1 MKSNKTYVFLIAL
14 VAAMGGF
21 LFGFD
26 TAVISGTTESLT
38 ELYDLSPGGLG
49 FTVASALIGTILGAL
64 FFGRPADRYG
74 RRLMLKVTALLYLVS
89 ALGSAYAWNWESFII
104 FRLIGGIGV
113 GGASVVSPMYIAEIS
128 PPRNR
133 GKMVAL
139 QQFNIVFGILLAFV
153 SNYIITRMQLG
164 DAEWR
169 WMFGVEAVPAVL
181 FLVLLFTIPFSPRWL
196 VGQGRREEASAI
208 LLRIEGDAA
217 AAEKELQE
225 IEESFH
231 LEQHQAREPLFQRK
245 YVKVMLLAVAITA
258 FNQLSGINAVLYYAP
273 MVFKLTGSAT
283 EDAMLQSVLTGMVNL
298 VFTMVALAVIDRM
311 GRKKLMLIGSL
322 GYILSLGLISGA
334 FFKYAPE
341 FQAAAAAI
349 HCSGAADKFEKKGD
363 REDVVRAYEKA
374 VAGLQAVTESESYTG
389 APVTINEG
397 DTPTQLR
404 EKAAVVLA
412 WATDASKAGGKI
424 VLWSIFLFIAS
435 HAFGQGA
442 VVWVFVS
449 EIFPNRVRARGQS
462 LGAFSIWVFAALV
475 SQAFV
480 PVLNMLGGGGT
491 FAFFCGCMVIQLA
504 WVLLIMPETKGIP
517 LEEIESKLGIE

>member
-1 MKSNKTYVFLIAL
+1 MKNNRIYVFLIAL
-14 VAAMGGF
+14 VAALGGF

-38 ELYDLSPGGLG
+38 ELYDLSSGGLG
-49 FTVASALIGTILGAL
+49 FTVASALIGTILGAML
-64 FFGRPADRYG
+64 FGRPADRYG
-74 RRLMLKVTALLYLVS
+74 RRLMLKATALLYLVS
-89 ALGSAYAWNWESFII
+89 ALGSAYAWSWEAFIV

-128 PPRNR
+128 PPKNR

-139 QQFNIVFGILLAFV
+139 QQFNIVFGILMAFV

-169 WMFGVEAVPAVL
+169 WMFGVEALPAFL

-196 VGQGRREEASAI
+196 VGKGRRDEASAI
-208 LLRIEGDAA
+208 LKRIEGDAE
-217 AAEKELQE
+217 AAEKELRE
-225 IEESFH
+225 IEDSFH
-231 LEQHQAREPLFQRK
+231 LERRQAKEPLFQRK

-273 MVFKLTGSAT
+273 MVFKLTGSGT
-283 EDAMLQSVLTGMVNL
+283 EDAMLQSVLTGLVNL
-298 VFTMVALAVIDRM
+298 IFTMVALAVIDKM
-311 GRKKLMLIGSL
+311 GRKKLMLFGSV

-334 FFKYAPE
+334 FFQYAPE
-341 FQAAAAAI
+341 FKAASAAI
-349 HCSGAADKFEKKGD
+349 HCAGTADKFEKNGD
-363 REDVVRAYEKA
+363 REDVAKAFEKA
-374 VAGLQAVTESESYTG
+374 VAGLKGVTESEDYKG
-389 APVTINEG
+389 GPVEVSTS
-397 DTPTQLR
+397 DTPAVLR
-404 EKAAVVLA
+404 RKSGVVLA
-412 WATDASKAGGKI
+412 WASDTSRTGGKI
-424 VLWSIFLFIAS
+424 VLWSLFLFIAS

-480 PVLNMLGGGGT
+480 PVLNFLGGGGV
-491 FAFFCGCMVIQLA
+491 FALFCGCMVIQLI
-504 WVLLIMPETKGIP
+504 WVLFVMPETKGIP
-517 LEEIESKLGIE
+517 LEEIEKELGIE